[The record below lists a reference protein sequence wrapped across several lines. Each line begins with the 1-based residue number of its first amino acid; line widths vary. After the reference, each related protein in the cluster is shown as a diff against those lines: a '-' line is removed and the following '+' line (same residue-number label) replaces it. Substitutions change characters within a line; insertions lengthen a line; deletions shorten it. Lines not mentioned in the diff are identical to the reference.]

1 MNDRSL
7 VQANGTLLNILP
19 MGKALAGGGL
29 LLVMLFT
36 LVKPEASLGL
46 GVAERLIFWL
56 LHVGLGLIALMVSS
70 RWLASGERLPSSTWL
85 AVLLSGLA
93 GALVAAPGYLVLDW
107 VYAGKTLDLTPEIES
122 QNLISSLLEEYI
134 GLAPWFVLSW
144 VVINLPVLMP
154 HKEAELGINDSV
166 ECTTRIADTVT
177 DTEHTDDAKSKVPPA
192 SNAAQQF
199 LNSLPGVIGTD
210 VIAVSSDLHYLNV
223 WTVAGR
229 TTVLGNL
236 KDVAEELEPIGLRV
250 HRSHWVANAHVRRIV
265 GTSNNAMCILSN
277 ELRIP
282 ISRRRW
288 KACRDRFGRGVVST
302 QLT

>member
-19 MGKALAGGGL
+19 LGKALAAGGV
-29 LLVMLFT
+29 LLVLLFT

-46 GVAERLIFWL
+46 GVAQRLVFWV
-56 LHVGLGLIALMVSS
+56 LHVGLGLVALMVSS

-85 AVLLSGLA
+85 AVLVSGLA
-93 GALVAAPGYLVLDW
+93 GALVAAPGYLLLDW
-107 VYAGKTLDLTPEIES
+107 VYAGKTMDLNPEIET
-122 QNLISSLLEEYI
+122 QNLIYGLFEEYI
-134 GLAPWFVLSW
+134 ELAPWFVLSW

-154 HKEAELGINDSV
+154 HREVEFGINDSV
-166 ECTTRIADTVT
+166 EWALEANDIVETSDSDVT
-177 DTEHTDDAKSKVPPA
+177 QK
-192 SNAAQQF
+192 F

-236 KDVAEELEPIGLRV
+236 KDVAEELEPIGILV

-277 ELRIP
+277 ELRVP

-288 KACRDRFGRGVVST
+288 KACRERFGRGVVNTNPAS
-302 QLT
+302 